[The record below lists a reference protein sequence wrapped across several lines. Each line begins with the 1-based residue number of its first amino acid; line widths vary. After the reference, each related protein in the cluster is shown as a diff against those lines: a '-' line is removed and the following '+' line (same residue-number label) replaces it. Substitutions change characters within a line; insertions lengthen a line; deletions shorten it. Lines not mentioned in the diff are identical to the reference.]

1 MRRSD
6 AMRFV
11 MLAALAVSFALAAP
25 GTALAARVESHVVA
39 RTSGPEIVAAL
50 LSDLDSVDIGAD
62 SATVRVASSAG
73 MTDIHVT
80 YGEVGRALMASKD
93 GSALLA
99 LAALPLVGS
108 AFLRFIAFI
117 ARLSRS

>member
-1 MRRSD
+1 MRL
-6 AMRFV
+6 V
-11 MLAALAVSFALAAP
+11 TLAAMVAVLAVASP
-25 GTALAARVESHVVA
+25 GVAFAARVETRVVS

-62 SATVRVASSAG
+62 SATVRVASSMG

-80 YGEVGRALMASKD
+80 YGDVGKAVAASKD

-99 LAALPLVGS
+99 LAALPLAGS